1 MIKRILVPLD
11 PSPFSKA
18 ALDWASFMAK
28 RHGAELTGLVVLDFP
43 GIKKSIGP
51 VPLGGSFYAEK
62 LQKSRLEDAKKH
74 IQSLLSRFNE
84 KCKKEGIDH
93 SAGQRQGVPSHWI
106 LAESIYFDA
115 VVMGLRTHFRFEA
128 SDKPGDSLE
137 KVIDHSITPI
147 YCIPEKI
154 HLPERPGQKM
164 KILISFNGS
173 MAAGHALQRFAQLA
187 LPDRSDVILLSSHEN
202 REVALGYLEQAER
215 YLRRHSFSHIQKKW
229 TGDDI
234 LQVLEKEY
242 LGKVDLIVV
251 GSHSQKGLFKFKLGS
266 VPKYLIR
273 VARTPILIG

>member
-18 ALDWASFMAK
+18 ALDWACFMAK
-28 RHGAELTGLVVLDFP
+28 RQSAELTGLVVLDFP

-51 VPLGGSFYAEK
+51 VPLGGSSYARQLKEA
-62 LQKSRLEDAKKH
+62 RLGAAKKH
-74 IQSLLSRFNE
+74 IQSLLARFNE
-84 KCKKEGIDH
+84 KCQKEGVDH
-93 SAGQRQGVPSHWI
+93 STGQRQGVPSQWI

-115 VVMGLRTHFRFEA
+115 VVMGLRTHFRFET

-154 HLPERPGQKM
+154 RLPQRPGQKM
-164 KILISFNGS
+164 KVLISFNGS

-187 LPDRSDVILLSSHEN
+187 RPDRSDVILLSSHEN
-202 REVALGYLEQAER
+202 REVASGYLDQAEI
-215 YLRRHSFSHIQKKW
+215 YLRRHSFDSIEKKW
-229 TGDDI
+229 TRDDI

-251 GSHSQKGLFKFKLGS
+251 GSHSQKGLFKFKLGG
-266 VPKYLIR
+266 VPKYIIK
-273 VARTPILIG
+273 VASTPILIG